1 MWTESQC
8 WKWFT
13 SITLGDPAT
22 GRRKSFLTD
31 AQKPLQRVVQNAC
44 SNKWLV
50 HDVLMFLSKLYC
62 WIHWIFQAYIRHDHT
77 CLVSYRYLH
86 LWRIR
91 TITPVE
97 HFKFPPT
104 KQFLMVKI
112 QDSNERKHFTV
123 PSLPTNFLLVFV
135 GVFHPFTSPRLKQ
148 PHGGITLFGVG
159 RFDGRLGPRHGGA
172 LPRRHGAAGGN
183 QAIHLNNG
191 LHGGRRGN
199 PLPKQQQKWWTK
211 CVGFFF
217 EGCIYTMYSWC
228 TGYISFC
235 SDSLFFFLQHPF
247 FGHGKVS
254 QKNTTPAGGFLPTP
268 FKTTWIK
275 LHPNLHPN
283 FGETNT

>member
-1 MWTESQC
+1 MKEN
-8 WKWFT
+8 
-13 SITLGDPAT
+13 IL
-22 GRRKSFLTD
+22 
-31 AQKPLQRVVQNAC
+31 
-44 SNKWLV
+44 
-50 HDVLMFLSKLYC
+50 
-62 WIHWIFQAYIRHDHT
+62 
-77 CLVSYRYLH
+77 
-86 LWRIR
+86 
-91 TITPVE
+91 
-97 HFKFPPT
+97 
-104 KQFLMVKI
+104 
-112 QDSNERKHFTV
+112 

-235 SDSLFFFLQHPF
+235 SDSLFFFATSLFWTWKSFTKKHNSSWWFFANPFQDDMNQIASESSPKFWGNQHLRTTYLAAHVDRAF
-247 FGHGKVS
+247 WGK
-254 QKNTTPAGGFLPTP
+254 KNT
-268 FKTTWIK
+268 
-275 LHPNLHPN
+275 LHVGNGWVTKYPWTYVQL
-283 FGETNT
+283 G